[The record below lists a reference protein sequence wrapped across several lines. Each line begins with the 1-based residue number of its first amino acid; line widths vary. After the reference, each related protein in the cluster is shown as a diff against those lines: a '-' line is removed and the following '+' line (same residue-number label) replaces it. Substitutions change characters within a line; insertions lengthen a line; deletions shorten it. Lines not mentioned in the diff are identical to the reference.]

1 MEDFTPVSGT
11 PMPLEQTPPKA
22 DDSGWKKGM
31 SLEGHAKKPEK
42 SKQDKPKRSGGT
54 LKTVLFSVAWG
65 IVLSYA
71 VVVSVMYYQDYTAR
85 YDAGYDEGYRIAYS
99 EGETSGFYSGR
110 RAGREEHYDEGFT
123 RGWTYGFC
131 SGYAYDKGYNG
142 EIPTDGVL
150 DLIEIRFI
158 ALNVSLKGYR
168 SEMLKNSKSKAPLIG
183 EALVWAYD

>member
-42 SKQDKPKRSGGT
+42 SKPDKPKRSGGI

-123 RGWTYGFC
+123 RGWTYGFF
-131 SGYAYDKGYNG
+131 SGYYYDKGYEG
-142 EIPTDGVL
+142 QIPTKVSSDAQTK
-150 DLIEIRFI
+150 EITAFFD
-158 ALNVSLKGYR
+158 Y
-168 SEMLKNSKSKAPLIG
+168 KNDAKKDSKSKNPLFFTP
-183 EALVWAYD
+183 LVWAYD

>member
-1 MEDFTPVSGT
+1 MEDFTPVSDT
-11 PMPLEQTPPKA
+11 PMPLENTPPKA

-31 SLEGHAKKPEK
+31 SLEGHSKKT
-42 SKQDKPKRSGGT
+42 DKPKRSGGT

-123 RGWTYGFC
+123 RGWTYGFF
-131 SGYAYDKGYNG
+131 SGYYYDKGYEG
-142 EIPTDGVL
+142 RIPTKVSSDAT
-150 DLIEIRFI
+150 ITEITASFD
-158 ALNVSLKGYR
+158 Y
-168 SEMLKNSKSKAPLIG
+168 KNDAKKDSKSKKPQFFK
-183 EALVWAYD
+183 ALVWAYD